1 MPDKTR
7 WGAVLALVL
16 AGAVA
21 ALQIGKAAI
30 ALPALQTELSLSLFA
45 AAWIVGAYSTLGAL
59 AGLPGGI
66 LVSMLDARRTLL
78 AGLVLAGAASLA
90 GAAVS
95 SGPLLIATRML
106 EGCGFL
112 AIAIA
117 TPRLMRAVVAPRD
130 TEMVFALWGVYLPAG
145 AAAMMLAGP
154 YLLGFGWQALWVV
167 NGVLA
172 LLYAAFLSRLDIHD
186 SAASAGSMKDVLP
199 NIRTV
204 LHAPG
209 PLLLAI
215 IFGIY
220 TFQYSALTGLMPTL
234 LVQQLGLSIPAAG
247 FVSALTVLA
256 NAVGNLSA
264 SAMMRLGAPIW
275 AVIAAAFTFLG
286 CASFGIFSQAV
297 PVAIVAG
304 LACANLVF
312 TGLIPAS
319 IFAAAPRLA
328 PGSALLAIAVGLVN
342 QTSNLGNLM
351 GPAAL
356 GAFVQAFG
364 WARAPFVFI
373 GVMIAGVTVALL
385 LRRELRQKERHG

>member
-30 ALPALQTELSLSLFA
+30 ALPALQTELSLTLFA

-95 SGPLLIATRML
+95 SGPLLIATRVL

-112 AIAIA
+112 ATAIA

-130 TEMVFALWGVYLPAG
+130 TETVFALWGVYLPGG
-145 AAAMMLAGP
+145 AAVMMLAGP
-154 YLLGFGWQALWVV
+154 YLLGFGWQALWIF

-186 SAASAGSMKDVLP
+186 TAASAGSMKDVLP

-209 PLLLAI
+209 PLLLAV

-297 PVAIVAG
+297 PVAVVAG

-364 WARAPFVFI
+364 WARAPLVFV

-385 LRRELRQKERHG
+385 LRRELRQKGAA

>member
-95 SGPLLIATRML
+95 SGPLLIATRVL

-112 AIAIA
+112 ATAIA

-130 TEMVFALWGVYLPAG
+130 TETVFALWGVYLPGG

-154 YLLGFGWQALWVV
+154 YLLGFGWQALWIF
-167 NGVLA
+167 NGALA

-297 PVAIVAG
+297 PVAVVAG

-364 WARAPFVFI
+364 WARAPFVFV

-385 LRRELRQKERHG
+385 LRRELRQKERHD

>member
-1 MPDKTR
+1 
-7 WGAVLALVL
+7 
-16 AGAVA
+16 
-21 ALQIGKAAI
+21 
-30 ALPALQTELSLSLFA
+30 
-45 AAWIVGAYSTLGAL
+45 
-59 AGLPGGI
+59 
-66 LVSMLDARRTLL
+66 
-78 AGLVLAGAASLA
+78 
-90 GAAVS
+90 
-95 SGPLLIATRML
+95 
-106 EGCGFL
+106 
-112 AIAIA
+112 
-117 TPRLMRAVVAPRD
+117 
-130 TEMVFALWGVYLPAG
+130 
-145 AAAMMLAGP
+145 MMLAGP
-154 YLLGFGWQALWVV
+154 YLLGFGWQALWIF
-167 NGVLA
+167 NGALA

-297 PVAIVAG
+297 PVAVVAG

-364 WARAPFVFI
+364 WARAPFVFV

-385 LRRELRQKERHG
+385 LRRELRQKGAA